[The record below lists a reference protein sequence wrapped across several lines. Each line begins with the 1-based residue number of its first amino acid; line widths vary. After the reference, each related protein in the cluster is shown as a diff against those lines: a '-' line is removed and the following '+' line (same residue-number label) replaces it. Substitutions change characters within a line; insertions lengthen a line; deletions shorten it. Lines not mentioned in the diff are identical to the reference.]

1 MISVA
6 DRSLRVFEV
15 DNDSAATEDLS
26 GRSIAAAAR
35 RRSAQEIIR
44 SLSAVNFSLAQARL
58 EANEAI
64 VEPEG
69 NFEWS
74 YRVAKRTLDIAGAVF
89 FLILFSPL
97 LVGVFVVLGFTTR
110 GRPLIRQERIGHLGR
125 RFPMYK
131 FRTMRLDAEKLQHL
145 VRNEHNG
152 PIFKNRHDPRITRI
166 GRILR
171 RTSIDEMPQLVSVLV
186 GHMSLVGP
194 RPPLAKE
201 VAQYKPWHRR
211 RLAIKPGLT
220 CLWQISG
227 RSEIGFD
234 QWVRMDI
241 WYAQNQSLATDLKL
255 LVRTPMSV
263 LSCRGA
269 Y

>member
-1 MISVA
+1 MNSVA
-6 DRSLRVFEV
+6 KMPLRVFEPEG
-15 DNDSAATEDLS
+15 DCQIPSQSCRRTESASSATGLS
-26 GRSIAAAAR
+26 PRTCTAPQPDR
-35 RRSAQEIIR
+35 RFSDVSA
-44 SLSAVNFSLAQARL
+44 AVNFSLAQARL
-58 EANEAI
+58 EANEPI

-69 NFEWS
+69 NLELT
-74 YRVAKRTLDIAGAVF
+74 YRLAKRALDVIGSLA
-89 FLILFSPL
+89 LIVMLSPI
-97 LVGVFVVLGFTTR
+97 LVGVFIVLCFTTK
-110 GRPLIRQERIGHLGR
+110 GRPIIRQQRVGYLGR
-125 RFPMYK
+125 RFPMFK

-145 VRNEHNG
+145 VRNEQNG

-171 RTSIDEMPQLVSVLV
+171 RTSIDEMPQLFTV
-186 GHMSLVGP
+186 
-194 RPPLAKE
+194 LAKE

-211 RLAIKPGLT
+211 RLSIKPGLT

-227 RSEIGFD
+227 RCEIGFD

-241 WYAQNQSLATDLKL
+241 WYANNQNLWTDLKL
-255 LVRTPMSV
+255 LVRTPLSV